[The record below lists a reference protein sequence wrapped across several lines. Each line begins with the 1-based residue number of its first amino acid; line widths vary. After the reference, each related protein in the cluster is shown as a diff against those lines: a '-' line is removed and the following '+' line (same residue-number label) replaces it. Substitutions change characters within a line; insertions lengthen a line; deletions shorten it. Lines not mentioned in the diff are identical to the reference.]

1 MFSLILKRTV
11 ISNVGF
17 YLNMLPV
24 CNIPCNV
31 VIGDVLRSANTK
43 YLVQSFVGQGTF
55 GLVAKCRNLA
65 TNANVAIKLMR
76 NIFQLKDQ
84 TANEVKKTKKLK
96 Y

>member
-1 MFSLILKRTV
+1 MFSPILKRTV
-11 ISNVGF
+11 VSNVGF

-84 TANEVKKTKKLK
+84 TANEVKKIKNKK